1 MVFVVAEN
9 NVQFCFLFAVQRH
22 HSAVHQIAYGE
33 GICYFRDTVAGTEIL
48 DTHFGNFGVD
58 SLDGIAFSVHPH
70 VFVVEG
76 VSQRHAQLHSVELS
90 VYFRKGNVLQIGKN
104 VVVAAY
110 SQLGKGEVF
119 QLQSVAD
126 SVDGGVGKHCF
137 QSGNGLNAGFVG
149 VPHKAV
155 TIGVVDVTF
164 GAIEFRLV
172 PYVAVFPDKFAVV
185 LQNVGN
191 VVNRRVT
198 ADIGDLLSGV
208 FQHRSDVDVVNF
220 RTDLA
225 DRHICKLTENA
236 CEVFLAQ
243 NFGKSQLL
251 QHI

>member
-1 MVFVVAEN
+1 M
-9 NVQFCFLFAVQRH
+9 
-22 HSAVHQIAYGE
+22 
-33 GICYFRDTVAGTEIL
+33 
-48 DTHFGNFGVD
+48 
-58 SLDGIAFSVHPH
+58 
-70 VFVVEG
+70 
-76 VSQRHAQLHSVELS
+76 S

-110 SQLGKGEVF
+110 SEFCKREVF
-119 QLQSVAD
+119 QLQFVAD

-137 QSGNGLNAGFVG
+137 QSGNGLRVRFVG

-208 FQHRSDVDVVNF
+208 FQHRSDVDAVN
-220 RTDLA
+220 LIGNVA
-225 DRHICKLTENA
+225 DGYICKFSENTRKI
-236 CEVFLAQ
+236 VFAQ
-243 NFGKSQLL
+243 HVRQREIL
-251 QHI
+251 QHGGNVT

>member
-1 MVFVVAEN
+1 M
-9 NVQFCFLFAVQRH
+9 
-22 HSAVHQIAYGE
+22 
-33 GICYFRDTVAGTEIL
+33 
-48 DTHFGNFGVD
+48 
-58 SLDGIAFSVHPH
+58 
-70 VFVVEG
+70 
-76 VSQRHAQLHSVELS
+76 S

-104 VVVAAY
+104 VVVVAY
-110 SQLGKGEVF
+110 SEFCKREVF
-119 QLQSVAD
+119 QLQFVAY
-126 SVDGGVGKHCF
+126 VVEGGVGKYSF
-137 QSGNGLNAGFVG
+137 KSGNGLRVRFVG

-164 GAIEFRLV
+164 GAIEFCLV
-172 PYVAVFPDKFAVV
+172 PDVSFLPDEFAVV
-185 LQNVGN
+185 LQNALDAVYRQVAVG
-191 VVNRRVT
+191 
-198 ADIGDLLSGV
+198 IGNLLSGV